1 MEIILGSK
9 SPRRKELLAG
19 LGVQFS
25 VVNID
30 ADESYP
36 DTLQGVDIPIYIS
49 RAKAAAYV
57 DQLKAGQMLITSDT
71 IVWLDGQV
79 LGKPQDEEDAKRM
92 IRLLSGHTHQV
103 FTGVTV
109 TVTVEKNGKA
119 EQEVIAFGDRTDVTF
134 RALTEEEIDY
144 YVRTYQPLDKAG
156 AYGIQEWIGYA
167 ACTKLEGSYFNV
179 MGLPTEPLYEAIK
192 PYL

>member
-36 DTLQGVDIPIYIS
+36 SSLEGVDIPIYIS
-49 RAKAAAYV
+49 RAKARAYA
-57 DQLKAGQMLITSDT
+57 DCLKAGQMLITSDT
-71 IVWLDGQV
+71 IVWLDGEV
-79 LGKPQDEEDAKRM
+79 LGKPKDEADAKRM
-92 IRLLSGHTHQV
+92 IRELSGHTHQV

-109 TVTVEKNGKA
+109 TVAEEKEGALYKK
-119 EQEVIAFGDRTDVTF
+119 EIAFGDRTDVTF
-134 RALTEEEIDY
+134 RPMTDEEIDY
-144 YVRTYQPLDKAG
+144 YVSNYRPMDKAG

-179 MGLPTEPLYEAIK
+179 MGLPTEPLYEVIR